1 MSNQKSKF
9 FKVVVKRIAH
19 YTHEE
24 AIRAASMEEAIE
36 KARQAHAAGEFDSYW
51 DVPDAVETA
60 VFPSDTKR
68 KIYHAPAP
76 KVIPPPAGHDSWYD
90 FQSLTEADHHKVSAD
105 STRRGGGYS
114 LADLRKE
121 IANFK
126 KAMAKGDLHAT
137 SMICARLEDCNYHDV
152 CGKLADGDMAAATRA
167 AEAIYAE

>member
-9 FKVVVKRIAH
+9 FNVVVKRIAH
-19 YTHEE
+19 YTHEV
-24 AIRAASMEEAIE
+24 AIRATSMEEAIE

-60 VFPSDTKR
+60 VFPSDKKR
-68 KIYHAPAP
+68 KIYPAPAP
-76 KVIPPPAGHDSWYD
+76 KVVPPPAGHDSWYD
-90 FQSLTEADHHKVSAD
+90 WQSLTEADHHKVSAD
-105 STRRGGGYS
+105 SMRRGWGYS

-137 SMICARLEDCNYHDV
+137 SMICARLEDCNYHEV
-152 CGKLADGDMAAATRA
+152 CGKLADGDMAAAAKA

>member
-1 MSNQKSKF
+1 MSNQESKF
-9 FKVVVKRIAH
+9 FKVVVQRIAR

-24 AIRAASMEEAIE
+24 AIRATSMEEAIE
-36 KARQAHAAGEFDSYW
+36 KARQAHATGAFDSYW

-60 VFPSDTKR
+60 VFPSDKKR
-68 KIYHAPAP
+68 KIYPAPAP
-76 KVIPPPAGHDSWYD
+76 KVVPPPAGHDSWYD
-90 FQSLTEADHHKVSAD
+90 WQSLTEADHHKVSAD
-105 STRRGGGYS
+105 STRRGWGYS

-152 CGKLADGDMAAATRA
+152 CGKLAEGDMAAATRA

>member
-9 FKVVVKRIAH
+9 FKVVVQRTER
-19 YTHEE
+19 YTHEA

-36 KARQAHAAGEFDSYW
+36 KARQMSADGEFNTYWDCPDTVEVSVFHAGEKR
-51 DVPDAVETA
+51 ETA
-60 VFPSDTKR
+60 P
-68 KIYHAPAP
+68 APAP
-76 KVIPPPAGHDSWYD
+76 KVIPPPAGRDSWYD
-90 FQSLTEADHHKVSAD
+90 WQSLTEADHHKVSAD
-105 STRRGGGYS
+105 SMRRGWGYS

-126 KAMAKGDLHAT
+126 KAMAKGDIHAT

-152 CGKLADGDMAAATRA
+152 CGKLAEGDIAGATKA